1 MTLVQKIIEVF
12 SQYEGSPDD
21 LVTECERWAR
31 TFAGHEEELRAL
43 MLKRRSARR
52 WVPLEEVAT
61 ALGVEVATEGEARS
75 PLGPA
80 MLQWCEAVSRWP
92 CGPRE
97 SPLRTR
103 QMQAA
108 QANPPEEEQVRAWM
122 QVLNAARV
130 GDGHPPHRFVGP
142 ARYGVEQD
150 WQQARQ
156 GMQKKSRYQLA
167 SDQERA
173 FYARLRA
180 ADLEDAAA
188 GWEVPLSPIAQAQA
202 EEQADAGLP
211 PAARRFVGR

>member
-1 MTLVQKIIEVF
+1 MTLVQKIVEVF
-12 SQYEGSPDD
+12 SQYEGAPDD
-21 LVTECERWAR
+21 LVTECERWVR
-31 TFAGHEEELRAL
+31 TFAGHEEELRAF

-97 SPLRTR
+97 TPLRTH

-108 QANPPEEEQVRAWM
+108 QASPPEEEQVRAWM
-122 QVLNAARV
+122 QALTAARV
-130 GDGHPPHRFVGP
+130 ADGHPPHRLVGP
-142 ARYGVEQD
+142 ARYGVEQE
-150 WQQARQ
+150 WQAARQ
-156 GMQKKSRYQLA
+156 NMHKKGRYQLDA
-167 SDQERA
+167 SREEAFRA
-173 FYARLRA
+173 KLRD
-180 ADLEDAAA
+180 ADRQDAAA
-188 GWEVPLSPIAQAQA
+188 GWEVPLSPTAQAQA